1 MPLQANGAAAEAA
14 ALSEFGRRWG
24 AAAMFDAARLANE
37 NTPKLK
43 IFDTKGFRRDTVEF
57 HPAYHGFMA
66 ESMKAGL
73 HASTWTA
80 DGSRAAAPSEVA
92 RAARYFMVAQV
103 ENGHMCPI
111 TMTRACVGALAVE
124 PSILSKLIGKI
135 TSRTYDASFR
145 PWWEKDSITL
155 GMGMTEK
162 QGGTDVRANTT
173 TAMPAG
179 EGYTITGHKWF
190 MSAPMC
196 DAFLVLAQAPGGLT
210 CFLMPRFRPDGSV
223 NALRLQR
230 LKDKLGNRSNASSE
244 VEFVQAFAWR
254 VGEEGRGVRT
264 IIEMVQLTRIDCII
278 SSAGMMRMALAQ
290 ALHHA
295 RHRTVFQKHLADQP
309 MMGTLLADMAL
320 EVEGATAL
328 TMRLC
333 RSFDLAASDAKEA
346 ARARLLTPAVKYW
359 VCKTAPGFIYEAMEC
374 LGGNGYVEE
383 TPLARLYREAPV
395 NAIWE
400 GSGNVMCLDVLR
412 ALSRE
417 GEAARAVLADLVRQ
431 CGDLPGAKEAAA
443 FIAKTL
449 SGAEGEAQ
457 ARAAVERLA
466 LLAAAAA
473 LTESA
478 PSVAEPFARARLLA
492 RRGGTFGTADII
504 GSRGH
509 NAVRAGTSR
518 PEAGTAVSPGR
529 YPVKLKRHG
538 EEHDQ
543 AQSLRDRPRG
553 HSRCH
558 RHNHEC
564 VGAVAPASG
573 GWGPG
578 IGIGA
583 GIAAGA
589 LIGSAVAARPYGY
602 YGEPGY
608 AYAEPGYAYAQP
620 YAYDAGPAYYGSYG
634 YRNWG
639 YGPCFTD
646 EGYGRRTPCST
657 TTR

>member
-1 MPLQANGAAAEAA
+1 MTAQQRFETHDILNQSPPYEDVDLFASDAALREAVSANGAQAEAA
-14 ALSEFGRRWG
+14 ALSAFGRHWG
-24 AAAMFDAARLANE
+24 MAAMFDAARLANE
-37 NTPKLK
+37 HTPQLK
-43 IFDTKGFRRDTVEF
+43 THDTKGFRRDEIEF
-57 HPAYHGFMA
+57 HPAYHAFMA
-66 ESMKAGL
+66 ESMRAGL

-80 DGSRAAAPSEVA
+80 EGKRAGAPSEVA

-111 TMTRACVGALAVE
+111 TMTRACVGALAAE
-124 PSILSKLIGKI
+124 PALLQTMIGKI
-135 TSRTYDASFR
+135 IARTYDPRFR

-173 TAMPAG
+173 AATPAG

-223 NALRLQR
+223 NALRFQR

-244 VEFVQAFAWR
+244 VEFVEAFAWR
-254 VGEEGRGVRT
+254 VGAEGAGVRT
-264 IIEMVQLTRIDCII
+264 IIEMVQLTRVDCVI
-278 SSAGMMRMALAQ
+278 SSAGMMRMALVQ

-295 RHRTVFQKHLADQP
+295 RHRTVFQKRLADQP
-309 MMGTLLADMAL
+309 MMRMLLADMAL

-328 TMRLC
+328 MMRLC

-417 GEAARAVLADLVRQ
+417 GEAARGVLDDLVRQ
-431 CGDLPGAKEAAA
+431 CSGLPGAQETAA
-443 FIAKTL
+443 FIEKTL
-449 SGAEGEAQ
+449 SGADGEAK

-466 LLAAAAA
+466 LLAATAA
-473 LTESA
+473 LTDSA
-478 PSVAEPFARARLLA
+478 PRIAQPFARTRLLTS
-492 RRGGTFGTADII
+492 RGGTFGTMDLPVPEVTIL
-504 GSRGH
+504 SE
-509 NAVRAGTSR
+509 RAL
-518 PEAGTAVSPGR
+518 PG
-529 YPVKLKRHG
+529 
-538 EEHDQ
+538 
-543 AQSLRDRPRG
+543 A
-553 HSRCH
+553 
-558 RHNHEC
+558 
-564 VGAVAPASG
+564 
-573 GWGPG
+573 
-578 IGIGA
+578 
-583 GIAAGA
+583 
-589 LIGSAVAARPYGY
+589 
-602 YGEPGY
+602 
-608 AYAEPGYAYAQP
+608 
-620 YAYDAGPAYYGSYG
+620 
-634 YRNWG
+634 
-639 YGPCFTD
+639 
-646 EGYGRRTPCST
+646 
-657 TTR
+657 

>member
-1 MPLQANGAAAEAA
+1 MTVQQRFETHDIFNQSPPYEDIDLFASDRPLRDAVAANGAGGEAA
-14 ALSEFGRRWG
+14 ALSDFGRHWG
-24 AAAMFDAARLANE
+24 TAAMFDAARVAND

-43 IFDTKGFRRDTVEF
+43 AFDAHGFRRDEIEF
-57 HPAYHGFMA
+57 HPAYHAFMA
-66 ESMKAGL
+66 ESMRAGL
-73 HASTWTA
+73 HASTWA
-80 DGSRAAAPSEVA
+80 SDGSRESAPCEVA

-103 ENGHMCPI
+103 ENGHMCSI

-124 PSILSKLIGKI
+124 PSVLQKLIGKI
-135 TSRTYDASFR
+135 VSRAYDPTFR

-173 TAMPAG
+173 TAMPAAD
-179 EGYTITGHKWF
+179 GYTIAGHKWF

-223 NALRLQR
+223 NGLHFQR

-244 VEFVQAFAWR
+244 VEFAQAFAWR

-264 IIEMVQLTRIDCII
+264 IIEMVQLTRVDCVI

-290 ALHHA
+290 ALHHV
-295 RHRTVFQKHLADQP
+295 RHRTVFQKKLADQP
-309 MMGTLLADMAL
+309 MMRSLTADMAL

-333 RSFDLAASDAKEA
+333 RSFDRAASDAREA

-359 VCKTAPGFIYEAMEC
+359 ICKTAPGFIYEAMEC

-412 ALSRE
+412 ALSRD
-417 GEAARAVLADLVRQ
+417 GEAARAALGDLVHA
-431 CGDLPGAKEAAA
+431 CGSLPGATEAAA
-443 FIAKTL
+443 FIGKTL
-449 SGAEGEAQ
+449 AGADGEAR

-466 LLAAAAA
+466 MLAATAA

-478 PSVAEPFARARLLA
+478 PDVAEVFARTRLA
-492 RRGGTFGTADII
+492 VTRGGTFGTADLSASEVM
-504 GSRGH
+504 GL
-509 NAVRAGTSR
+509 AERA
-518 PEAGTAVSPGR
+518 
-529 YPVKLKRHG
+529 L
-538 EEHDQ
+538 
-543 AQSLRDRPRG
+543 
-553 HSRCH
+553 
-558 RHNHEC
+558 
-564 VGAVAPASG
+564 PA
-573 GWGPG
+573 
-578 IGIGA
+578 A
-583 GIAAGA
+583 
-589 LIGSAVAARPYGY
+589 
-602 YGEPGY
+602 
-608 AYAEPGYAYAQP
+608 
-620 YAYDAGPAYYGSYG
+620 
-634 YRNWG
+634 
-639 YGPCFTD
+639 
-646 EGYGRRTPCST
+646 
-657 TTR
+657 

>member
-1 MPLQANGAAAEAA
+1 MTVQQRFETHDIFNQSPPYEDVDLFASDPALRDAVEANGAGAEAA
-14 ALSEFGRRWG
+14 ALSRFGRHWG
-24 AAAMFDAARLANE
+24 TAAMFDAARVANE

-43 IFDTKGFRRDTVEF
+43 TFDTKGFRRDVVEF

-73 HASTWTA
+73 HASTWKA
-80 DGSRAAAPSEVA
+80 DGSRAGAPSEVA

-124 PSILSKLIGKI
+124 PSVLQKLIGKI
-135 TSRTYDASFR
+135 TARTYDASFR

-173 TAMPAG
+173 TAMPAAD
-179 EGYTITGHKWF
+179 GYIVTGHKWF

-223 NALRLQR
+223 NGLHFQR

-244 VEFVQAFAWR
+244 VEFAQAFAWR

-264 IIEMVQLTRIDCII
+264 IIEMVQLTRVDCVIG
-278 SSAGMMRMALAQ
+278 SAGMMRMALAQ

-295 RHRTVFQKHLADQP
+295 RHRTVFQKKLADQP
-309 MMGTLLADMAL
+309 MMRTLLADMAL

-328 TMRLC
+328 MMRLA
-333 RSFDLAASDAKEA
+333 RSFDRAGSDAKEA

-383 TPLARLYREAPV
+383 TMLSRLYREAPV

-417 GEAARAVLADLVRQ
+417 GEAARAVIADLVHA
-431 CGDLPGAKEAAA
+431 CGDLPGAKEAAG
-443 FIAKTL
+443 FIAGTL
-449 SGAEGEAQ
+449 AGAEGEAH

-466 LLAAAAA
+466 MLAAGAA

-478 PSVAEPFARARLLA
+478 PRIAEPFTRTRLA
-492 RRGGTFGTADII
+492 SPRSGTFGTADLSIPEVTNL
-504 GSRGH
+504 SE
-509 NAVRAGTSR
+509 RAL
-518 PEAGTAVSPGR
+518 P
-529 YPVKLKRHG
+529 PV
-538 EEHDQ
+538 
-543 AQSLRDRPRG
+543 
-553 HSRCH
+553 
-558 RHNHEC
+558 
-564 VGAVAPASG
+564 
-573 GWGPG
+573 
-578 IGIGA
+578 
-583 GIAAGA
+583 
-589 LIGSAVAARPYGY
+589 
-602 YGEPGY
+602 
-608 AYAEPGYAYAQP
+608 
-620 YAYDAGPAYYGSYG
+620 
-634 YRNWG
+634 
-639 YGPCFTD
+639 
-646 EGYGRRTPCST
+646 
-657 TTR
+657 